1 MKRANVLASNAT
13 NTVIDGNAS
22 VLAKCTATSNT
33 KRTENQQQQQ
43 GSTTGNNNDETAAY
57 YTSITK
63 YEELLTFIQGSLLVG
78 SNEAGDMDV
87 GDDGSVCHQN
97 QDYNQFKS
105 TPTASARPKIPTMQ
119 DVARGKGSKY
129 NLDDKRYFAYQIV
142 CCTILLQLV
151 TEGDLYD
158 TKLGEMLGA
167 TLDPLA
173 ETCN

>member
-1 MKRANVLASNAT
+1 
-13 NTVIDGNAS
+13 
-22 VLAKCTATSNT
+22 
-33 KRTENQQQQQ
+33 
-43 GSTTGNNNDETAAY
+43 
-57 YTSITK
+57 
-63 YEELLTFIQGSLLVG
+63 
-78 SNEAGDMDV
+78 MDV

-129 NLDDKRYFAYQIV
+129 NLDDKQYIAYQIV

>member
-1 MKRANVLASNAT
+1 MYLRATQPTLSSMA
-13 NTVIDGNAS
+13 DGNAS

-43 GSTTGNNNDETAAY
+43 GSTSTSTSGNNNDETAAAAY

-129 NLDDKRYFAYQIV
+129 ISTTND
-142 CCTILLQLV
+142 ILR
-151 TEGDLYD
+151 
-158 TKLGEMLGA
+158 TK
-167 TLDPLA
+167 
-173 ETCN
+173 